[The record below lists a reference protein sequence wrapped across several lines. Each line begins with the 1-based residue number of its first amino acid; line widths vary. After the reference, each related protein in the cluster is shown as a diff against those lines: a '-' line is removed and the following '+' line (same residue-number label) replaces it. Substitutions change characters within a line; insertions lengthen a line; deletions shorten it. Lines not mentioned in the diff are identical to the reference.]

1 MAERSISRRNLVK
14 AATLGAAAGTVALSA
29 TQAYA
34 VESPEAFEAGIEW
47 NGIYDVVVVGF
58 GMAGEMSALTAA
70 ENGASVLVLEKAFDG
85 RDGGNS
91 RFCHQQA
98 VYCNDDQVEGM
109 KAYFRGLRGDFD
121 FPTDAVIDT
130 YCEEAAL
137 NIPWFNDRG
146 VDTYPYA
153 DTTGAPSGMEH
164 PEVSPDGVNY
174 QDCFGI
180 NPVLG
185 NGAMFKYLKSQV
197 LENENIAIWF
207 EAPAV
212 ELIQD
217 PTTGTVIG
225 VTAEVEGQFVNV
237 RARNGVI
244 MACGGYEND
253 RQFMQDFVSVANPYP
268 IAAIYN
274 TGDGHRMC
282 MKAGAH
288 MSAMH
293 NAMMYINCLYDDGET
308 AEWDSG
314 TRVGKARYNTSL
326 LFVGADGTRFMNENF
341 KARHGYEAW
350 HGNFRKQTIPARA
363 WCVFDEPARLDTWF
377 SYSLADQCEAGIAS
391 GRVRKANSIDEL
403 AEQIG
408 VPAEK
413 LVASVERYNLFCEQG
428 EDMEFHR
435 DPEAM
440 RPIAAEGPYYAFE
453 IVQSVL
459 NTQGGPLRNEN
470 GQVMDYEGNPIP
482 HLYSAGEF
490 GEIFTTLYQGAGN
503 VCGCL
508 VWGRVSGRNAAA
520 PKDDLQ
526 PAADLAIVEFQPTPA
541 EEPVHECADNQVIS
555 TVDSHCGD
563 LVLRVTRDGDTI
575 ESVEVLKC
583 NDSKNIGLKAVNQ
596 LAEQVAGMNI
606 DEAMGIDIVTHAT
619 VSCGAFLSALAAAM
633 E

>member
-1 MAERSISRRNLVK
+1 MAEHSISRRNLVK
-14 AATLGAAAGTVALSA
+14 AAALGAAGTVAFSA
-29 TQAYA
+29 TQASA
-34 VESPEAFEAGIEW
+34 VETPADFEAGIEW

-58 GMAGEMSALTAA
+58 GMAGEMSAITAA

-91 RFCHQQA
+91 RFCHQRS
-98 VYCNDDQVEGM
+98 VYCNDDQVEGL

-121 FPTDAVIDT
+121 YPTDAVIDT
-130 YCEEAAL
+130 YCEETAL
-137 NIPWFNDRG
+137 NIPWFADRG
-146 VDTYPYA
+146 IDTY
-153 DTTGAPSGMEH
+153 TNVESSGTASGLEH

-174 QDCFGI
+174 QDIFGI
-180 NPVLG
+180 SPVTG
-185 NGAMFKYLKSQV
+185 DGAMFKYLKKQV
-197 LENENIAIWF
+197 LENENIDLWF
-207 EAPAV
+207 EAPATA
-212 ELIQD
+212 LIQD

-225 VTAEVEGQFVNV
+225 VTAEVGGQTVNI
-237 RARNGVI
+237 RARNGVV

-253 RQFMQDFVSVANPYP
+253 REFMQDFGSVANAYP
-268 IAAIYN
+268 IAAIFN

-288 MSAMH
+288 MSSMH
-293 NAMMYINCLYDDGET
+293 NAMAYINCLYDDQET

-314 TRVGKARYNTSL
+314 TRVGKAQYTTSL

-341 KARHGYEAW
+341 KSRHGYEAW
-350 HGNFRKQTIPARA
+350 HGNFRKQTIPARS

-391 GRVRKANSIDEL
+391 GRVRKADTIEEL

-408 VPAEK
+408 VPADK
-413 LVASVERYNLFCEQG
+413 LAATVERYNLFCEQG
-428 EDMEFHR
+428 EDYEFHR

-440 RPIAAEGPYYAFE
+440 RAISEEGPHYAFE

-470 GQVMDYEGNPIP
+470 GQIVDYDGNPIP

-541 EEPVHECADNQVIS
+541 EDPAYECADNQAIS

-563 LVLRVTRDGDTI
+563 LVLRVTKDGDTI
-575 ESVEVLKC
+575 DSVEVLKC

-596 LAEQVAGMNI
+596 LAEQVAGMTF

-619 VSCGAFLSALAAAM
+619 VSCAAFLNALAAAA